1 MEVQEVLDGLMRERG
16 AVRAEVMP
24 DDLCRRILE
33 EEATVTG
40 AMGSMPVRNSG
51 LDECLRR
58 NTVICVF
65 EDETF
70 WTPDEV
76 TMHMVG
82 EDGRIVGHDIPK
94 SQILEYSKRH
104 DVMFIS
110 EDFVMYPEIPLEG
123 TPTMDMLAVPYRGST
138 GWIPEETG
146 CVIWFPSPTSNTI
159 IHRYFGQPLGELATA
174 MVALDL

>member
-1 MEVQEVLDGLMRERG
+1 MREKG

-24 DDLCRRILE
+24 GDLCRRILE

-40 AMGSMPVRNSG
+40 AMGSMPVKNSG

-70 WTPDEV
+70 WTP
-76 TMHMVG
+76 
-82 EDGRIVGHDIPK
+82 
-94 SQILEYSKRH
+94 
-104 DVMFIS
+104 
-110 EDFVMYPEIPLEG
+110 LEG
-123 TPTMDMLAVPYRGST
+123 TPTMDMLAVPYYGST
-138 GWIPEETG
+138 GWIPKETG

-159 IHRYFGQPLGELATA
+159 IHKHYGQPLGELATA
-174 MVALDL
+174 MVALNL